1 MMLQSDY
8 FIKLDESIFIF
19 LEYFGR
25 IFKEVKLVNE
35 EQWQEIQHEFQLAE
49 DEKLLQFIEH
59 SLNGSIPDK
68 YQYVINET
76 ITEKLAKEIE
86 KVVGFSVEGY
96 QNKISASRVKH
107 IVKRHGEDGYA
118 DNSLEDVH
126 DIARIGYIV
135 QNYDNLV
142 VGKENVRE
150 YKNKDNTEAKTVVL
164 QKRLKDEFYYI
175 IEAVPNSAAK
185 TLYIVSVYKN
195 KKNTLLK

>member
-1 MMLQSDY
+1 MLQSDY